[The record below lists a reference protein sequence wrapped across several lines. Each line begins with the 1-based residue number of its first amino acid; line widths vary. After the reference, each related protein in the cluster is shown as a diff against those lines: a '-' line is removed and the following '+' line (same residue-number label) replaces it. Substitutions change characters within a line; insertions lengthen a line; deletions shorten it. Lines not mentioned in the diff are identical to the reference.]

1 LGRIFNQLQQAR
13 LPRQFRVLGYGGSF
27 GGPDDRTQRK
37 ACLSRV
43 RDGYPSSPIAES
55 MFFTSPTQL
64 PESGDES
71 SVIACLVERMGKEG
85 VLNVHEHGDAGN
97 GVVHTVYAVLVV
109 VCVE

>member
-1 LGRIFNQLQQAR
+1 MAGPLAGRTTGPGAMR
-13 LPRQFRVLGYGGSF
+13 AFRGCG
-27 GGPDDRTQRK
+27 T
-37 ACLSRV
+37 A
-43 RDGYPSSPIAES
+43 GYPSSPIAES

-64 PESGDES
+64 PGSGDES